1 MLLGQVQ
8 LLLQKQWSSSM
19 GVFQMALAEPD
30 SWRHEKLPWPKAY
43 RDLQMYERTATPQVS
58 G

>member
-1 MLLGQVQ
+1 MLLGYNCYYKNNGARV
-8 LLLQKQWSSSM
+8 WA
-19 GVFQMALAEPD
+19 VFQMALAEPD